1 MELLPR
7 SDYSFGWDQSR
18 FSLKEP
24 IPKLIVIKVLNGAMS
39 AQTPYALSRH
49 DCSHK

>member
-1 MELLPR
+1 MELLPC
-7 SDYSFGWDQSR
+7 SDYSFGCDQSR
-18 FSLKEP
+18 FSLKEL
-24 IPKLIVIKVLNGAMS
+24 IPKLIVIKALDGAIS